1 VVYVTPSQGAVEL
14 QNAQGAPVQTTQQQ
28 PQPAVQLPAEAKGLE
43 KATESEPVK
52 LSLRERYYKK
62 SGTNF
67 LSVVSVGYS
76 TVFLM
81 PNNMD
86 GLTSTEFAGKRHF
99 INFEVFEWRAKLF
112 GMQMFNFEIGVNTPG
127 YTQTGTYL
135 STLMSGGGDTDG
147 DGYGND
153 LAEADKR
160 TMWFAYKPAIK
171 FYIPCTDWLA
181 IELYGGV
188 EIDLTTAWSKIN
200 AEYYELNKD
209 IPGQNYFM
217 GAYGGLGLMFTP
229 APAMP
234 IEIKAEYRH
243 PVQGNMDIVPQGFY
257 LSAQLHL
264 GAPIRKPAK
273 K

>member
-1 VVYVTPSQGAVEL
+1 
-14 QNAQGAPVQTTQQQ
+14 
-28 PQPAVQLPAEAKGLE
+28 
-43 KATESEPVK
+43 
-52 LSLRERYYKK
+52 
-62 SGTNF
+62 
-67 LSVVSVGYS
+67 
-76 TVFLM
+76 M
-81 PNNMD
+81 PNRMD

-127 YTQTGTYL
+127 NTQSGTYL
-135 STLMSGGGDTDG
+135 STLMSGGGTNHTG
-147 DGYGND
+147 SGLGYGSG
-153 LAEADKR
+153 LEEADAR

-200 AEYYELNKD
+200 KEFYEMDPD
-209 IPGQNYFM
+209 IPAKNYFL
-217 GAYGGLGLMFTP
+217 GAYGGLGLMLTP

-243 PVQGNMDIVPQGFY
+243 PIQGNMDIVPQGFY

>member
-1 VVYVTPSQGAVEL
+1 MRGANNATGSGLVYGS
-14 QNAQGAPVQTTQQQ
+14 
-28 PQPAVQLPAEAKGLE
+28 GLE
-43 KATESEPVK
+43 
-52 LSLRERYYKK
+52 
-62 SGTNF
+62 
-67 LSVVSVGYS
+67 
-76 TVFLM
+76 
-81 PNNMD
+81 
-86 GLTSTEFAGKRHF
+86 
-99 INFEVFEWRAKLF
+99 
-112 GMQMFNFEIGVNTPG
+112 
-127 YTQTGTYL
+127 
-135 STLMSGGGDTDG
+135 
-147 DGYGND
+147 
-153 LAEADKR
+153 EADAR
-160 TMWFAYKPAIK
+160 TVWFAYKPAIK